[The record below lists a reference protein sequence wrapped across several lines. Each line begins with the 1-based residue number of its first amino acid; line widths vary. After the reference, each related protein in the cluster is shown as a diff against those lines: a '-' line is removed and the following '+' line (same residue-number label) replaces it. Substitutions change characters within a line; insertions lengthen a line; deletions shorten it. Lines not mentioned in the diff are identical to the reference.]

1 VGGGE
6 RRRPPAARLTRAR
19 RPPGCGRSLPWP
31 PSLRCGPAAAASHRS
46 RHLPHPTK
54 DVDGVAL
61 DRRFLPPAPSPP
73 HPPKDVV
80 SAGNPAKTCPRG
92 LGGTGLRAP
101 GYYRRKRKFPRKTQI
116 SATKSYLGNHV
127 NIIPSY
133 VSDFC
138 RLVSLHILGLLH
150 LACPEKF
157 YAPQPRGYQKGS
169 LTL

>member
-1 VGGGE
+1 
-6 RRRPPAARLTRAR
+6 
-19 RPPGCGRSLPWP
+19 LPWP

-46 RHLPHPTK
+46 RHLLHPTK
-54 DVDGVAL
+54 DVDGFAL
-61 DRRFLPPAPSPP
+61 DRRFLPPAPPPP

-92 LGGTGLRAP
+92 LVRAGLRAP
-101 GYYRRKRKFPRKTQI
+101 GYCWRKREFPRKTQL
-116 SATKSYLGNHV
+116 AARKSYLGNQV

-157 YAPQPRGYQKGS
+157 HVLQPSSYQKGS
-169 LTL
+169 LTS